1 MSSVTPTVA
10 SLKPKA
16 AFGKR
21 ATVARFSGSAQTV
34 ASRHLRL
41 HRWSS
46 QAGGAAGW
54 PPRVTGRIAA
64 PHGFVCA

>member
-41 HRWSS
+41 HRWSG
-46 QAGGAAGW
+46 QASGGS
-54 PPRVTGRIAA
+54 
-64 PHGFVCA
+64 